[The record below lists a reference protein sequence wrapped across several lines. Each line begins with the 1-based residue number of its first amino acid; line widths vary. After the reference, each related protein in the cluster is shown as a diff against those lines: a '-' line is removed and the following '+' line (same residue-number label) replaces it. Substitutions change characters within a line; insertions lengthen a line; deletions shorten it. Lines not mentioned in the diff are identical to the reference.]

1 MHQVDDQRDD
11 PKIEHPR
18 RIEILTGAGDRR
30 RWPDDLKARI
40 VVESLAPGVI
50 VTALARCY
58 GARAS
63 QIHTWR
69 KDAREGRLALAPP
82 TGAFA
87 PVMIAAA
94 PGEEIKP
101 VRMPARAAAMVEI
114 DDGAIHVRIRQGCDE
129 RIVTALVR
137 ALKTGA

>member
-1 MHQVDDQRDD
+1 MDDQRDD
-11 PKIEHPR
+11 LKIEHPR
-18 RIEILTGAGDRR
+18 RIEILTGGGDRR

-40 VVESLAPGVI
+40 VVESVAPGIV
-50 VTALARCY
+50 VTALARRY

-69 KDAREGRLALAPP
+69 KDAREGRLALAQTP
-82 TGAFA
+82 GAFA

-94 PGEEIKP
+94 AAEKIKP
-101 VRMPARAAAMVEI
+101 TRLPVRAAAMVEI
-114 DDGAIHVRIRQGCDE
+114 DDGAIHVRVREGCDVG
-129 RIVTALVR
+129 IVTAIVR